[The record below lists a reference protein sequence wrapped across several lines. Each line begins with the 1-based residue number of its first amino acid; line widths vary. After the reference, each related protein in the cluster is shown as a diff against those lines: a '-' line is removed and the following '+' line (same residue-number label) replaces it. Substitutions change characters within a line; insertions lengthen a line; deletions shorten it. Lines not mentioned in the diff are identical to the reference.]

1 MDKRKA
7 VSWIARTY
15 LAFLGL
21 VMLMGCNM
29 PQPETASSTPTLT
42 PAPEIAPSLT
52 STKDPTSTPTE
63 IPTSTF
69 TLTPSATPT
78 NTITST
84 PTKIPTGTFTAT
96 PEGVAVSAEQNVNC
110 RWGPN
115 VAYLNAG
122 LLPAGASAAIDGRD
136 YAATWLWIQMEGIAY
151 HCWVAASAVLL
162 QGDVDSV
169 PRVSIDP
176 PINNAVPSASGV
188 SASRNGSKVT
198 ITWSPSSPAV
208 DLHYLVRANLCNGQ
222 YVIETII
229 STQNSAVTVQD
240 KIDCPGSSSAQLF
253 VVNKTGYAA
262 PVTVPWP

>member
-1 MDKRKA
+1 MDKLKA
-7 VSWIARTY
+7 ISLFARTS

-21 VMLMGCNM
+21 VLLMGCNM
-29 PQPETASSTPTLT
+29 PQPETTSNKPTLS
-42 PAPEIAPSLT
+42 PAPKIAPSLT
-52 STKDPTSTPTE
+52 ATKVPTATHTE

-84 PTKIPTGTFTAT
+84 PTEIPTGTFTAT
-96 PEGVAVSAEQNVNC
+96 PEGVSVSAEQNINC

-151 HCWVAASAVLL
+151 HCWVSAFAVVV
-162 QGDVDSV
+162 QGDLDSI
-169 PRVSIDP
+169 PRISIDP
-176 PINNAVPSASGV
+176 PINSAVPSASGV
-188 SASRNGSKVT
+188 GATRNNNKVT
-198 ITWSPSSPAV
+198 ITWSAASPAV
-208 DLHYLVRANLCNGQ
+208 DLHYLIRANLCNGQ
-222 YVIETII
+222 YVIETIV
-229 STQNSAVTVQD
+229 TKQNTTVTFID
-240 KIDCPGSSSAQLF
+240 KTGCSGKSSAQVF
-253 VVNKTGYAA
+253 VVNKTGYAF